1 MDKKILFAIV
11 IVIIAGSAFLLFKPK
26 APVDNTNDN
35 GGGDQPPEP
44 PEEQPLVFE
53 IIDGEKVS
61 LDDLLS
67 EGKPLLLYF
76 FTTWCP
82 TCKKDLENLNETYAD
97 YKEDVNVLV
106 VGFGPTENEAKLRDY
121 KDRKNYIW
129 PFALYNKE
137 AITRLKIVTQASKVG
152 FYENGDTAFSE
163 GFGVVGIPEW
173 RDFLDQLAAGVEGG
187 G

>member
-1 MDKKILFAIV
+1 MDRKILFAIV
-11 IVIIAGSAFLLFKPK
+11 FVIIAGSAFLLFKPK

-53 IIDGEKVS
+53 IVDGEKVS

-106 VGFGPTENEAKLRDY
+106 VGFGPTENEAKLRAY
-121 KDRKNYIW
+121 KDRQNYIW

-163 GFGVVGIPEW
+163 GFGVASISEW